1 MSKKLRVKNVKD
13 YAYFD
18 YVPYF
23 DINDEPTKTKPKGC
37 PYNIG
42 DVVVVLE
49 TMSVGVVLGCICED
63 GDLRTDVDG
72 MRCWS
77 EPGKYLRPATI
88 KDIRTLPCLNKLKK
102 EFLKTKRS

>member
-1 MSKKLRVKNVKD
+1 MSKKLRVKNVKN
-13 YAYFD
+13 
-18 YVPYF
+18 YVCFNYEPYF
-23 DINDEPTKTKPKGC
+23 DRNDNPTKTKPEGC

-42 DVVVVLE
+42 DVVTVLE

-77 EPGKYLRPATI
+77 RPGKFLRPATI
-88 KDIRTLPCLNKLKK
+88 KDIKTLSCSDRLKK